1 MWDLYIN
8 LLKKSVVVFFVL
20 LLGSSVFAIEEV
32 SSNESEL
39 NNNAVEMQTKTING
53 NLVFNDILEKA
64 QNHSYDLKIADFA
77 VLIVA
82 QDIRGARSEYF
93 PKLYFSASTEY
104 NKNFQDKRST
114 PTTYVGDTYVN
125 QYTRYQSVLGFTLAY
140 NLFDFGVRKGILD
153 ISKEDTETQK
163 LLKYQQSQEL
173 TLNIID
179 TYTKIVIMKKQI
191 ELDKQIL
198 ALSKLNL
205 DMKQRLFDAKELS
218 KTELNDQKVEVQKFE
233 SEIHELSARL
243 SEYLNLLSFF
253 TNEDYDIDSFSI
265 SDIEKPDIDPYSF
278 NDYTNTIIYDI
289 QASQIKKK
297 ELEVKV
303 AKRNY
308 LPKLNMYS
316 RYYMYG
322 SDVRSY
328 PKTNKDIDPSNWSIG
343 ASLNMPLFDGMKQ
356 SSVVQKAKLELQK
369 AEVERDK
376 AIAELKNRISTM
388 RSNLY
393 YIDKQIENNET
404 IIKELTEKEKSVNRM
419 LAKRLVS
426 PIESNEVKINL
437 LKEQV
442 EYEKNKA
449 TEVATLKGLQTLTVY
464 NKEQ

>member
-1 MWDLYIN
+1 MWDLYIKN
-8 LLKKSVVVFFVL
+8 LKKSVVVFCIFL
-20 LLGSSVFAIEEV
+20 FGSSVLAIEEV
-32 SSNESEL
+32 PSNGAEL
-39 NNNAVEMQTKTING
+39 NNNAVEMQTKILNG

-64 QNHSYDLKIADFA
+64 QNHSYDLKIADFTT
-77 VLIVA
+77 LIVA

-93 PKLYFSASTEY
+93 PKIFFSAGTEY
-104 NKNFQDKRST
+104 NKNFQDTRAT
-114 PTTYVGDTYVN
+114 PTTYVGDIYVN

-179 TYTKIVIMKKQI
+179 TYTKIVIMKKQLD
-191 ELDKQIL
+191 LDKQIL
-198 ALSKLNL
+198 ALSKSNL
-205 DMKQRLFDAKELS
+205 AMKQRLFNAKELS
-218 KTELNDQKVEVQKFE
+218 KTELNDQTVEVQKFE

-253 TNEDYDIDSFSI
+253 TNEDYDTDSFSI

-278 NDYTNTIIYDI
+278 NDYTNTIVYDI

-322 SDVRSY
+322 SDASSY

-356 SSVVQKAKLELQK
+356 SSVVQKAELELQK

-393 YIDKQIENNET
+393 YLDKQIENNET

-426 PIESNEVKINL
+426 PIESNEVKINI
-437 LKEQV
+437 LKEKV

-449 TEVATLKGLQTLTVY
+449 TKTATLKGLQTLTVY